1 MGKSSGNLEFMKT
14 HAVSKGCDV
23 LAGSKPLESKIQW
36 NCTGFKVDLE
46 E

>member
-23 LAGSKPLESKIQW
+23 LGR
-36 NCTGFKVDLE
+36 FKTP
-46 E
+46 